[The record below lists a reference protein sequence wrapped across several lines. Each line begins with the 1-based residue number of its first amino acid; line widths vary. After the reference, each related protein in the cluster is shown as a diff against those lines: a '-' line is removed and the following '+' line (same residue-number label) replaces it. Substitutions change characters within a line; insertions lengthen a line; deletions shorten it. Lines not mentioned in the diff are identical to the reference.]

1 MNVGKTDA
9 IIRVIIGLV
18 LPHLTKWGVLS
29 GTAWAVILHIIGT
42 ILVLTAATRYC
53 PLYKLI
59 NKSTAK

>member
-9 IIRVIIGLV
+9 IIRVIIGLI

-42 ILVLTAATRYC
+42 ILVFTAAIRYC
-53 PLYKLI
+53 PLYRLI